1 MARYIDADKA
11 LEKIKEFCRIKP
23 SGDTFTDHFALFA
36 ENNAKQILEEVIKE
50 LPTADVAEV
59 VRCRNCMHCE
69 IVIDQFDND
78 WYFCKKTKDNAE
90 VKPDDFC
97 SYGER
102 RDT

>member
-1 MARYIDADKA
+1 MATCVNCIHYLACSAKGG
-11 LEKIKEFCRIKP
+11 LFNEKDITKEMRC
-23 SGDTFTDHFALFA
+23 LFFK
-36 ENNAKQILEEVIKE
+36 NK
-50 LPTADVAEV
+50 ADVVEV
-59 VRCRNCMHCE
+59 VRCRSCMHCE

-102 RDT
+102 KDA